1 MRPTFPH
8 QAITKAQQQMTLQ
21 NASSPSTYAQT
32 IHIVACSGQLPDVAQ
47 TERGLERLQQAG
59 FHLTNTH
66 ATQRRYQR
74 FAGTDAERLND
85 LNQLIA
91 HRDIP
96 GKILAGRGGYGA
108 VRLLPQL
115 DYARLCPLL
124 REAGTQIIGYSD
136 FTTIQLA
143 LLAQGQLGSFAGPM
157 VYGDFG
163 CHQPS
168 HYTLEHFIGVATQ
181 ASWTLSCNS
190 QQVDEGQGEGLF
202 WGGNLSVLCSLLG
215 SPYFPDIKGGLLFL
229 EDVGEQPYR
238 IERMLQQLYLSGVL
252 SQQKAIFMGDFGT
265 GNMTDAYDS
274 NYTLATVI
282 AEIRQICRIPVFTGI
297 PFGHTH
303 HKTTLPLGFPASY
316 QAAPDQLTLTF
327 SDYPHHSTQGLN
339 LSALLTPND

>member
-1 MRPTFPH
+1 MCANH
-8 QAITKAQQQMTLQ
+8 
-21 NASSPSTYAQT
+21 S
-32 IHIVACSGQLPDVAQ
+32 H
-47 TERGLERLQQAG
+47 RGLLRPIARCGANRTRAG
-59 FHLTNTH
+59 TT
-66 ATQRRYQR
+66 ATGRISSHQYSCHP
-74 FAGTDAERLND
+74 APLSTVCLSTDAERLND

-91 HRDIP
+91 HQDIP

-136 FTTIQLA
+136 FTAIQLA

-163 CHQPS
+163 CRQPS
-168 HYTLEHFIGVATQ
+168 HYTQEHFIGVTTQ

-252 SQQKAIFMGDFGT
+252 GQQKAIFMGDFGT

-282 AEIRQICRIPVFTGI
+282 AEIRQICKIPVFTGI

-327 SDYPHHSTQGLN
+327 SDYPHHCTQGLN